1 MGKLNKRRKEE
12 LQERKANIQPIPK
25 EFYTWVEKEL
35 YKRVSH
41 IYYKR
46 NGKRADF
53 HCVSCGADYQKL
65 IRRSD
70 SLLGQLEEVIPV
82 PKHNMP
88 CRCAVCGAEGVYKAS
103 GKIKDDIIYGVREKC
118 YIGQKYKD
126 GVVIRYFEIEKTFG
140 KKQKVEYRMEEIA
153 RNFFLPGKKIIK
165 DYRLQD
171 FSGKIDWHDH
181 NVGGLQNICQKEGSV
196 YPGSYESLKG
206 TFLEY
211 TGLQEYEKR
220 AGKVKAAKY
229 LELYMRCPH
238 LEMLEKTGMYDTI
251 DYLMQSFDVG
261 EIIKDETARRP
272 ADILAVWPDRIS
284 MLRKVKGCIKMLKIF
299 QLERHKGIHW
309 PDDVCYAVCGL
320 RLDLLLLETAALEY
334 MTVRKFLNRVQKYAG
349 AEYTEEMCWQGK
361 GVLRSTAMKYLDYLQ
376 MRQARG
382 YDLHNTIFAYPENLE
397 RAHGQMVEE
406 VNTEQREKRVQE
418 VEEKFPV
425 IKKRYEKLYQ
435 YYYYAA
441 EGLLIRPAKS
451 AAEIVREG
459 QILHHCV
466 GGNRY
471 LGNHNQGRSV
481 ILLLRHANIPEKP
494 YITVEIKRTE
504 IVQWYGAYDKKPDQ
518 QKIESWLKNYIWH
531 LRQADRT
538 DKEIT
543 IRAAG

>member
-1 MGKLNKRRKEE
+1 
-12 LQERKANIQPIPK
+12 
-25 EFYTWVEKEL
+25 
-35 YKRVSH
+35 
-41 IYYKR
+41 
-46 NGKRADF
+46 
-53 HCVSCGADYQKL
+53 
-65 IRRSD
+65 
-70 SLLGQLEEVIPV
+70 
-82 PKHNMP
+82 
-88 CRCAVCGAEGVYKAS
+88 
-103 GKIKDDIIYGVREKC
+103 
-118 YIGQKYKD
+118 
-126 GVVIRYFEIEKTFG
+126 
-140 KKQKVEYRMEEIA
+140 
-153 RNFFLPGKKIIK
+153 
-165 DYRLQD
+165 
-171 FSGKIDWHDH
+171 
-181 NVGGLQNICQKEGSV
+181 
-196 YPGSYESLKG
+196 
-206 TFLEY
+206 
-211 TGLQEYEKR
+211 
-220 AGKVKAAKY
+220 
-229 LELYMRCPH
+229 
-238 LEMLEKTGMYDTI
+238 
-251 DYLMQSFDVG
+251 
-261 EIIKDETARRP
+261 
-272 ADILAVWPDRIS
+272 
-284 MLRKVKGCIKMLKIF
+284 
-299 QLERHKGIHW
+299 
-309 PDDVCYAVCGL
+309 
-320 RLDLLLLETAALEY
+320 
-334 MTVRKFLNRVQKYAG
+334 
-349 AEYTEEMCWQGK
+349 
-361 GVLRSTAMKYLDYLQ
+361 MKYLDYLQ

-481 ILLLRHANIPEKP
+481 ILLLRHANIPEEP